1 LGETRTLL
9 RMGSA
14 VLDLS
19 LRTHIMGILNI
30 TPDSFSDGGR
40 FTGGRDISVEEA
52 VESALKMAEEGA
64 DIIDIGGET
73 TKPGAQP
80 VPLDEELAR
89 VVPVIEGIRRH
100 SRVPISIDTYKPGT
114 AKAALAAGA
123 DIIND
128 IAAGGYLCDGP
139 GMLELAAATG
149 APIMLMHMKGQPRD
163 MQADPRYDDV
173 AAEVRGFLLGRAKEA
188 EAAGVAPDK
197 ILLDPGIGFGK
208 NLAHNLTLIN
218 RLDELAATGYP
229 VVLGTSRKAFIG
241 RLTGV
246 SDASDRVDGTVASS
260 VAGIMKGAKVI
271 RVHDVKAA
279 KRAAAVVDA
288 IIRA

>member
-1 LGETRTLL
+1 
-9 RMGSA
+9 MGSA
-14 VLDLS
+14 VFDLS
-19 LRTHIMGILNI
+19 LRTHIMGILNV

-40 FTGGRDISVEEA
+40 FTGDRGSSVETA

-89 VVPVIEGIRRH
+89 VIPVIEGIRRH
-100 SRVPISIDTYKPGT
+100 SPVPISIDTYKPEA
-114 AKAALAAGA
+114 AKAALEAGA

-128 IAAGGYLCDGP
+128 IAAGGYCSDGP
-139 GMLELAAATG
+139 GMFALAAATG
-149 APIMLMHMKGQPRD
+149 APIMLMHMKGLPRD

-173 AAEVRGFLLGRAKEA
+173 AAEVRGFLLERAKEA

-260 VAGIMKGAKVI
+260 VAGIMKGAKII